1 MYALLFSKVAIKQL
15 KEQKHSQPHN
25 YKKIQKLLAELQ
37 EHPRSGTGHPE
48 PLLGGNNELYSRRI
62 NKKDRLIYEIHD
74 GVCTVLILTAEGHY
88 SDK

>member
-48 PLLGGNNELYSRRI
+48 PLL
-62 NKKDRLIYEIHD
+62 
-74 GVCTVLILTAEGHY
+74 
-88 SDK
+88 